1 MNEFL
6 RLKQK
11 FVLFRFSIKI
21 LGIILFLLPFLDLIS
36 MLQSSKSMFLKA
48 THQNESFSFVKNP
61 ESGGVKGLVRG

>member
-6 RLKQK
+6 RIK

>member
-1 MNEFL
+1 MP
-6 RLKQK
+6 QK